1 MKKQN
6 LLFSL
11 YTILVSFFII
21 SCNTVENTEKILKIE
36 YTDITAY
43 INGIPIP
50 SYNINGNTAI
60 VAEDL
65 NEYGFEVFYYTD
77 PETSNTSLEIYYDG
91 SWKEVTADG
100 ILLENTFVSEEVSP
114 SGIIT
119 HINNMYS
126 HEINSYNVNGKI
138 LIFIDDLAIYGD
150 VKWYADQR
158 KICFDYT
165 PDWEITL
172 EDDHKGDTSKE
183 ILDFTI
189 KANKNSNG
197 TFDST
202 GENRNY
208 ISDIRLSWDKE
219 QGLYIR
225 FSLYQRVLSQT
236 TELGRMLYD
245 IVTID
250 KEGEIRYPN
259 ADIANQHVTIYVN
272 GEKINIKSVG
282 EGLGNGH
289 HDYYLYLDTD
299 IKNKENIQSFEIT
312 YK

>member
-1 MKKQN
+1 MKKHN
-6 LLFSL
+6 LFLSL
-11 YTILVSFFII
+11 CTILLSFFMIA
-21 SCNTVENTEKILKIE
+21 CNTVEDTEKTLKIE
-36 YTDITAY
+36 NTDITAY
-43 INGIPIP
+43 INGIAIS
-50 SYNINGNTAI
+50 SYNINGYTAI
-60 VAEDL
+60 AAEDL

-77 PETSNTSLEIYYDG
+77 PETFNTSLEINYNG
-91 SWKEVTADG
+91 NWKEVTADG
-100 ILLENTFVSEEVSP
+100 TLSENTFVSEEISP

-126 HEINSYNVNGKI
+126 HKINSYNANGKI

-158 KICFDYT
+158 KICFEYI

-172 EDDHKGDTSKE
+172 KDDYKGDTSKE
-183 ILDFTI
+183 IFDFTI
-189 KANKNSNG
+189 KADKNSDD

-208 ISDIRLSWDKE
+208 ISDIRLSWNKE
-219 QGLYIR
+219 EGLYIR

-236 TELGRMLYD
+236 VELGRMLYD

-250 KEGEIRYPN
+250 KEGEVRHTN

-272 GEKINIKSVG
+272 GEKINIQSVG
-282 EGLGNGH
+282 EGQGNGH

-299 IKNKENIQSFEIT
+299 IRNKEDIQSFEIA